1 MTTQEVAN
9 QLVSMCREGK
19 FEEVFQDLYS
29 TEIESIEP
37 KGSVFPH
44 EVKGIDALVKKGKQW
59 EELIQE
65 VHTSEVSDPIVAE
78 NFFSITMKTKVTLK
92 GMDEPTN
99 MDEVCVY
106 QVQNGKVVSEQFF
119 YTPVPVE
126 V

>member
-9 QLVSMCREGK
+9 QLVALCREGK
-19 FEEVFQDLYS
+19 FEEVYQNLYS

-44 EVKGIDALVKKGKQW
+44 EIKGMDALVKKGKQW
-59 EELIQE
+59 EELVQE
-65 VHTSEVSDPIVAE
+65 VHTSEVSDPMVAE
-78 NFFSITMKTKVTLK
+78 NFFSITMKTKVTMK
-92 GMDEPTN
+92 GMNEPTN

-119 YTPVPVE
+119 YTPLPIE